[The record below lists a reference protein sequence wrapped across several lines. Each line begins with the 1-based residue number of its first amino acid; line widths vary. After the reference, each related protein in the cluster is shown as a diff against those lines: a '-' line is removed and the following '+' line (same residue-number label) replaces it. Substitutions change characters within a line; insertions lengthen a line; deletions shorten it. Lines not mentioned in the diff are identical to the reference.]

1 MLPWQTVNG
10 KLFDEQGYI
19 GEELRSNNCNGTTD
33 LTTAY
38 KFAGLSIA
46 ISIHVIMVLG
56 KSLFNASKYT
66 FNMEWLNNRS
76 SRPFRLLSFIHG
88 TMVSAEISHGY

>member
-19 GEELRSNNCNGTTD
+19 GEQLRSNNCNGTKD

-46 ISIHVIMVLG
+46 ISIHVIMVLI
-56 KSLFNASKYT
+56 KAESENET
-66 FNMEWLNNRS
+66 FETLPNN
-76 SRPFRLLSFIHG
+76 G
-88 TMVSAEISHGY
+88 EE